1 MRYARII
8 WDIPNFYGLIHIMLF
23 DGGIDATGL

>member
-8 WDIPNFYGLIHIMLF
+8 VDIPNFYSLAHKMLF